1 MMKKILLACGTGIC
15 TSTAVSAKLQRI
27 LDEKGLKGQYQIAQC
42 KIAEVPMK
50 SADFDLCIATTQV
63 SGDVKCPFIMGV
75 AFLTGMGLNPIIEKI
90 LTIFET
96 K

>member
-1 MMKKILLACGTGIC
+1 MKKILLACGTGIC
-15 TSTAVSAKLQRI
+15 TSTAVNAKLQRI
-27 LDEKGLKGQYQIAQC
+27 LDEKGLKGQYQITQC

-63 SGDVKCPFIMGV
+63 SGEIKCPFIMGI
-75 AFLTGMGLNPIIEKI
+75 AFLTGMGLNPIIEKVLAI
-90 LTIFET
+90 LEI

>member
-1 MMKKILLACGTGIC
+1 MKKILLACGTGIC
-15 TSTAVSAKLQRI
+15 TSTAVNAKLQRI
-27 LDEKGLKGQYQIAQC
+27 LDEKGLKGQYQITQC

-63 SGDVKCPFIMGV
+63 SGEIKCPFIMGI
-75 AFLTGMGLNPIIEKI
+75 AFLTGMGLDPIIEKVLAI
-90 LTIFET
+90 LEI